1 MDDKIKNMEYWK
13 NKNNIPGFEVTK
25 SSGVAPLKMASQ
37 QAMNLAG
44 NVSMNNQKMQNYMKS
59 QQTQQGMGQVGFGQ
73 QGYNPFGF
81 YPPAMMAMMQQRN
94 AMNQGAATNQP
105 IQNPVVQP
113 VQQPVQSPPVEDPN
127 AALTMRKSPAKQAVT
142 TGETIEDPKTI
153 AGQNIIKGNS
163 IIKGKDAAGKENF
176 YYDTGGDDQIYIEDP
191 KGLLEKYKDDL
202 VPDYDFYFETTED
215 GYYRITGVDDKV
227 DPIKK

>member
-44 NVSMNNQKMQNYMKS
+44 NVSMNRQKMQN
-59 QQTQQGMGQVGFGQ
+59 QAGFGQ
-73 QGYNPFGF
+73 QVYNPWGF
-81 YPPAMMAMMQQRN
+81 YPPAMMAMMQQKN
-94 AMNQGAATNQP
+94 AMNQGVATNQP
-105 IQNPVVQP
+105 VQNPVVQP
-113 VQQPVQSPPVEDPN
+113 AQQPVQSPPVEDPN
-127 AALTMRKSPAKQAVT
+127 AALTMRTSPAKQAVT

-153 AGQNIIKGNS
+153 PGQNIIKGNS

-191 KGLLEKYKDDL
+191 KGLLEKYKGDL
-202 VPDYDFYFETTED
+202 IPDYDFYFETTED
-215 GYYRITGVDDKV
+215 GYYRITDVDDKV